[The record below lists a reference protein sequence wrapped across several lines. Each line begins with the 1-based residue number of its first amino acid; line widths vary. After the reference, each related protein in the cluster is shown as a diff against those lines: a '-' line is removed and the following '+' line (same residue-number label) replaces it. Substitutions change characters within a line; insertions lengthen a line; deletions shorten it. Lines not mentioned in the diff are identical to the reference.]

1 MTFTSSW
8 TECKVSAFFL
18 KHISTSENRNDPV
31 IQSSEGNTA
40 MHTKLA
46 DYRVDLLIQICFE
59 SVIYRER
66 YLLLEDSQTQLSSV
80 LFFFFF
86 LFSSP
91 WKEVL
96 DS

>member
-1 MTFTSSW
+1 
-8 TECKVSAFFL
+8 
-18 KHISTSENRNDPV
+18 
-31 IQSSEGNTA
+31 

-86 LFSSP
+86 FFLPHEKKF
-91 WKEVL
+91 
-96 DS
+96 